1 MGSAQRDIIIGMK
14 FVADSMLGRLAKW
27 LRILGFDTLYS
38 PARQDA
44 DIVRLARAERR
55 LILTRDRA
63 MAHRRGVRVFLLHSD
78 EVEKQVREVMVGLGL
93 SPANSLSRCPEC
105 NGELEPVKKAEVKDL
120 VPPYVYKTQRNFHR
134 CPNCGRI
141 YWQGTHVARIIERL
155 ENLEESLLTKDR
167 ER

>member
-1 MGSAQRDIIIGMK
+1 MK

-27 LRILGFDTLYS
+27 LRILGFDTTYS
-38 PARQDA
+38 RAWQDA

-63 MAHRRGVRVFLLHSD
+63 MARRRGVRVFLVHSD
-78 EVEKQVREVMVGLGL
+78 EVERQVREVMEGL
-93 SPANSLSRCPEC
+93 SLSTDNSLSRCPEC
-105 NGELEPVKKAEVKDL
+105 NGELQPVKKAEIKDL

-134 CPNCGRI
+134 CPDCGRI
-141 YWQGTHVARIIERL
+141 YWQGTHVARITERL
-155 ENLEESLLTKDR
+155 ENLEESLITKNT